1 MQKEELGIDENRNPE
16 PRLLGVKKEKC
27 RPEGLEG
34 QLHNLTNRIPS
45 GTWESNGHS
54 TEAAEGG
61 APLSPSNTLN
71 IRNLQLSEREAGPPA
86 PHRYP
91 HRYHPHPR
99 PFHAAHRRSYRP
111 GAKEWGPSTNGHST
125 GDSRGGWASRRR
137 PFPEPPRSPERTSPS
152 SFRTGQASGRPAA
165 LEDAGKA
172 TEPWALFRP
181 PPAFPVDSS
190 RARTVPKI
198 SYASKLKENLEC
210 QPACVPASALR
221 TTGSLPKCTPPP
233 PAEPHLG
240 AIFQNQWGL
249 SFINEPGAG
258 QAGGNVL
265 PLDQEETPPM
275 AAPGLQGPGDPAEGP
290 VPTAGES
297 RDCWQQMNHKDWEE
311 ARDYHTE
318 AWDHIWK
325 LHRQAPSR
333 VMVYAEPLDG
343 KG

>member
-1 MQKEELGIDENRNPE
+1 MQKEELGIDENRDPEPE
-16 PRLLGVKKEKC
+16 PRLLGLKKERC

-34 QLHNLTNRIPS
+34 QLHNLTNRIPA

-54 TEAAEGG
+54 PEAAEGG

-99 PFHAAHRRSYRP
+99 PFHNPHRRSYRP
-111 GAKEWGPSTNGHST
+111 GAKEWGPSTNGH
-125 GDSRGGWASRRR
+125 GAGEGRGGWAGRRR
-137 PFPEPPRSPERTSPS
+137 PFPEPPHSPER
-152 SFRTGQASGRPAA
+152 AGRA
-165 LEDAGKA
+165 LEDAEKVP
-172 TEPWALFRP
+172 EPWALFRP

-190 RARTVPKI
+190 RARTLPKI
-198 SYASKLKENLEC
+198 SYASKLKENLER

-221 TTGSLPKCTPPP
+221 TAGPLPNCSPAP

-258 QAGGNVL
+258 QGGGNPL
-265 PLDQEETPPM
+265 PSGQEEPPPM
-275 AAPGLQGPGDPAEGP
+275 AALGLQGPGSPAKGL
-290 VPTAGES
+290 VPAAGES
-297 RDCWQQMNHKDWEE
+297 RDCWEQMSHKDWEE

-325 LHRQAPSR
+325 LHRQAPGR
-333 VMVYAEPLDG
+333 VTVYADPLDG